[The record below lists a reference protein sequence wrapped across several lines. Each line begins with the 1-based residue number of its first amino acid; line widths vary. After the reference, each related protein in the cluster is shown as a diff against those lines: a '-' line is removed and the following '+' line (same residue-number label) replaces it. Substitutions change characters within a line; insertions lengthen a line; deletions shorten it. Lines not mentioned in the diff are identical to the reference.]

1 MEEKKKRSFWE
12 SFKIWFGLGALMF
25 GTYCGANMASGVYAT
40 TYMVTFGGGWMWVC
54 LAIFIAFMAFFCAV
68 SLNFIRAYK
77 VDNYNSYYLALW
89 GADKP
94 GTNPVVKVIV
104 SIFFDVYTTLMGV
117 VTVAATIALFAN
129 LMESL
134 FNIPI
139 GVGSIIAVVMFTLLS
154 MYGAAFLRKFNTVMT
169 ISLIAAL
176 AAILIFVIAMRGDV
190 LAQRM
195 FDFEGGMNW
204 SGKTLASHFGM
215 LVSYCFTT
223 ASWGG
228 SLSNYAENI
237 HTKKDAIGSGI
248 LIGVMVASLFFVT
261 SLIVL
266 PFLPDAF
273 VATPILSICKE
284 YMPGVMTAI
293 YWLVVMLSVIST
305 GPTFIFNTSNR
316 FVKVWKT
323 EKVPQRVKLFVIALA
338 FLLLCLALSK
348 IGLIAIC
355 GESVILLIQ
364 GVSAMKETETI
375 RSAPRTEG
383 TVWKAFRATAPQTLP
398 VFAGYLVLGLGYGIY
413 VQSLGLPVWLPPLMG
428 TVVYGGSLEFVLASL
443 LLGSFAPVSAFLMAL
458 MIQARHLFY
467 GLTMLQRYRGYGL
480 RSAYMI
486 FAMSDETFSITCS
499 AEPPEGVDKGWFMFF
514 ITLLD
519 QIYWVASA
527 AMGAAL
533 GSVLPFS
540 TEGVDFVMTAMFV
553 VIFLNQWEKEK
564 QHASAI
570 IGIAAPLVCLRIF
583 GSGSFLIPSM
593 VCILAALLLL
603 RRPIEAK
610 ESEAAK

>member
-1 MEEKKKRSFWE
+1 MQEQNE
-12 SFKIWFGLGALMF
+12 
-25 GTYCGANMASGVYAT
+25 TN
-40 TYMVTFGGGWMWVC
+40 
-54 LAIFIAFMAFFCAV
+54 
-68 SLNFIRAYK
+68 LNRAP
-77 VDNYNSYYLALW
+77 AW
-89 GADKP
+89 
-94 GTNPVVKVIV
+94 
-104 SIFFDVYTTLMGV
+104 
-117 VTVAATIALFAN
+117 
-129 LMESL
+129 
-134 FNIPI
+134 
-139 GVGSIIAVVMFTLLS
+139 
-154 MYGAAFLRKFNTVMT
+154 R
-169 ISLIAAL
+169 
-176 AAILIFVIAMRGDV
+176 
-190 LAQRM
+190 
-195 FDFEGGMNW
+195 
-204 SGKTLASHFGM
+204 
-215 LVSYCFTT
+215 
-223 ASWGG
+223 
-228 SLSNYAENI
+228 
-237 HTKKDAIGSGI
+237 
-248 LIGVMVASLFFVT
+248 
-261 SLIVL
+261 
-266 PFLPDAF
+266 
-273 VATPILSICKE
+273 
-284 YMPGVMTAI
+284 
-293 YWLVVMLSVIST
+293 
-305 GPTFIFNTSNR
+305 
-316 FVKVWKT
+316 
-323 EKVPQRVKLFVIALA
+323 
-338 FLLLCLALSK
+338 
-348 IGLIAIC
+348 
-355 GESVILLIQ
+355 
-364 GVSAMKETETI
+364 
-375 RSAPRTEG
+375 
-383 TVWKAFRATAPQTLP
+383 AFRAAAPQTLP

-570 IGIAAPLVCLRIF
+570 IGIAAPLVCLCIF

-593 VCILAALLLL
+593 VCILVALLLF